1 METFLSDI
9 MDENTITDDVM
20 DNECEGTYFSLSM
33 DPICYESKLKY

>member
-9 MDENTITDDVM
+9 MDENTIPDDIM
-20 DNECEGTYFSLSM
+20 DNECEGTYVSLSM